1 MSLSLRTQAVVG
13 VILLVVCNLATI
25 GLITRA
31 KSTSLES
38 SHAVERNFGELK
50 GRVIPLGTLIKNIQI
65 DVIQVQQFLQDIAA
79 TRGQDGLD
87 GGFDEAEKYAKS
99 FAEDVAA
106 ARAIAIALDR
116 ADLRDGLDGAAK
128 AFAEFYAMGRRMA
141 EAYVAGGPSAGNPM
155 MSDFDERSEAMGA
168 SLEALLAIRDGLI
181 DHAISRIDGG
191 VGEVE
196 DAISTTALVTSLA
209 AALATLA
216 LVGAAIAFLRFVVRP
231 IGGLTG
237 VMEALTSGQRGVTVP
252 HTGLR
257 TEIGRMARATEV
269 FRVALEERE
278 ALEKERAAEDDLTRA
293 ARRRERLALADNFAA
308 TVATVVETVG
318 NAAGT
323 IGTVARR
330 VDGIARGT
338 SDRAGTVAVT
348 AASASEDVATVSAA
362 TEELSGAIDEIGR
375 RMQQAEAVS
384 TEAARR
390 AERTN
395 AIVQNLSDATG
406 RIGEIVDLI
415 NAIASQTNLLALN
428 ATIEAARAGEAG
440 RGFAVVAQEVKTL
453 AGQTARA
460 TEEIARQI
468 GTVQSVTGD
477 AVAAIRDIT
486 TTVEEITEISR
497 SITVA
502 IDEQNSATRE
512 IARSIDDVARGTRD
526 VRSEIA
532 AVDQSTRETTTAAG
546 SMVSASDEL
555 ATVARRL
562 ANEVDGFV
570 ARIRA

>member
-1 MSLSLRTQAVVG
+1 MSFSLRTQAIAG

-38 SHAVERNFGELK
+38 SHTVGRHFDELK
-50 GRVIPLGTLIKNIQI
+50 VRVIPLGTLIKNIQI

-99 FAEDVAA
+99 FGEDVAA
-106 ARAIAIALDR
+106 ARTIATALGR
-116 ADLRDGLDGAAK
+116 TDLRDGLDGAAK

-181 DHAISRIDGG
+181 DQTISRIDAD
-191 VGEVE
+191 VGQVE
-196 DAISTTALVTSLA
+196 EAITTTALVTSLA

-216 LVGAAIAFLRFVVRP
+216 LVGAAFAFLRFVVRP

-252 HTGLR
+252 HTGLG
-257 TEIGRMARATEV
+257 TEVGRMARATEV
-269 FRVALEERE
+269 FRIALEERE
-278 ALEKERAAEDDLTRA
+278 ALEKERATEDDRSRA

-318 NAAGT
+318 SVAGT

-338 SDRAGTVAVT
+338 SDRAGSVAAT
-348 AASASEDVATVSAA
+348 AASASEDVGTVSAA
-362 TEELSGAIDEIGR
+362 TEELSSAIDEIGR
-375 RMQQAEAVS
+375 RMQQAGTVS

-395 AIVQNLSDATG
+395 AIVQNLSDATS

-477 AVAAIRDIT
+477 AVSAIRDIT
-486 TTVEEITEISR
+486 TTVEEITAISR

-502 IDEQNSATRE
+502 IDEQTSATRE

-526 VRSEIA
+526 VRTEIA
-532 AVDQSTRETTTAAG
+532 AVDQSTRETTSAAG

-555 ATVARRL
+555 AAVARRL
-562 ANEVDGFV
+562 ASEVDGFV
-570 ARIRA
+570 TRIRA

>member
-1 MSLSLRTQAVVG
+1 MSFSLRTQAIAG

-38 SHAVERNFGELK
+38 SHTVGRHFDELK
-50 GRVIPLGTLIKNIQI
+50 VRVIPLGTLIKNIQI

-99 FAEDVAA
+99 FGEDVAA
-106 ARAIAIALDR
+106 ARTIATALGR
-116 ADLRDGLDGAAK
+116 TDLRDGLDGAAK

-181 DHAISRIDGG
+181 DQTISRIDAD
-191 VGEVE
+191 VGQVE
-196 DAISTTALVTSLA
+196 EAITTTALVTSLA

-216 LVGAAIAFLRFVVRP
+216 LVGAAFAFLRFVVRP

-252 HTGLR
+252 HTGLG
-257 TEIGRMARATEV
+257 TEVGRMARATEV
-269 FRVALEERE
+269 FRIALEERE
-278 ALEKERAAEDDLTRA
+278 ALEKERAAEDDRSRA

-318 NAAGT
+318 SVAGT

-338 SDRAGTVAVT
+338 SDRAGSVAAT
-348 AASASEDVATVSAA
+348 AASASEDVGTVSAA
-362 TEELSGAIDEIGR
+362 TEELSSAIDEIGR
-375 RMQQAEAVS
+375 RMQQAGTVS

-395 AIVQNLSDATG
+395 AIVQNLSDATS

-477 AVAAIRDIT
+477 AVSAIRDIT
-486 TTVEEITEISR
+486 TTVEEITAFSR

-502 IDEQNSATRE
+502 IDEQTSATRE

-526 VRSEIA
+526 VRTEIA
-532 AVDQSTRETTTAAG
+532 AVDQSTRETTSAAG

-555 ATVARRL
+555 AAVARRL
-562 ANEVDGFV
+562 ASEVDGFV
-570 ARIRA
+570 TRIRA